1 MRRLPR
7 LILTRQ
13 GGIAYALLSAVVI
26 ALYLHLGFSSEP
38 APDVSFIIMAVL
50 FGGGICTLVVLLHAL
65 WPRANTTIRV
75 LYCCL
80 FFLTIPLTVV
90 ISCILFL
97 PIWVMNLVHLIR
109 RDYDIAIGGRSR
121 LIGVVLVLIPMLIV
135 GAVFQSIEDNYRG
148 TPALDPEVAF
158 SNQFKD
164 AATHIT
170 IDDPQGGLL
179 FFETSGGRCSRFVQD
194 DEGFWALDEKLTT
207 KIERETTSGNTLYVF
222 RSKKTAEDLV
232 VVCHYSSDGSDVS
245 APTDSLGSTFAAYV
259 RSYDASSVKMPLNL
273 PSMDWHPK
281 WFYFYTIVDYDAD
294 GYEITPW

>member
-13 GGIAYALLSAVVI
+13 GGIAYALRSAVVI

-38 APDVSFIIMAVL
+38 APDVPFIIMAVL
-50 FGGGICTLVVLLHAL
+50 FGGGIC
-65 WPRANTTIRV
+65 
-75 LYCCL
+75 
-80 FFLTIPLTVV
+80 
-90 ISCILFL
+90 CILFL

-109 RDYDIAIGGRSR
+109 RDYAIAIGGSTR
-121 LIGVVLVLIPMLIV
+121 LVGVVLVLIPMLIV

-164 AATHIT
+164 AVTHIT

-179 FFETSGGRCSRFVQD
+179 FYETGGMQCSRFVQD
-194 DEGFWALDEKLTT
+194 AEGFWALDEKLTG
-207 KIERETTSGNTLYVF
+207 KIVRQTDSGNTLYVF

-273 PSMDWHPK
+273 PA
-281 WFYFYTIVDYDAD
+281 VD
-294 GYEITPW
+294 